1 MRKKSNNQLI
11 RLNKVLS
18 KSGFGS
24 RKEADKLI
32 KIGAVKINDKI
43 INKLGGKVRI
53 TDTIKVFN
61 KEIRYDNNIYILLNK
76 PKDFIIK
83 NEENKDIKD
92 IYSLLKGIK
101 EKLFLVS
108 KIEND
113 ASGLILLTN
122 DKELRQKL
130 EDNKYK
136 IKEVYSVLLNR
147 EINDFDIQKIKR
159 GIIIDNKLVSI
170 KNIKKLKTGSDLGL
184 EIVSGYSSKIKEV
197 FRYLNYEIKNLD
209 RTLYGP
215 FTKKNLS
222 RGKWKKL
229 SKRDFMNLKSFYF

>member
-83 NEENKDIKD
+83 NEENNDIKD

-122 DKELRQKL
+122 DKELKQKL

-159 GIIIDNKLVSI
+159 GIIIDIKLVSI

>member
-43 INKLGGKVRI
+43 INKLGGKVII
-53 TDTIKVFN
+53 TDTIKVYN
-61 KEIRYDNNIYILLNK
+61 KEIQYDNNIYILLNK
-76 PKDFIIK
+76 PKGFIIK
-83 NEENKDIKD
+83 NEEKNDIKD

-122 DKELRQKL
+122 DKELKQKL

-136 IKEVYSVLLNR
+136 IKEVYSILLNR

>member
-76 PKDFIIK
+76 PKDFITK

-122 DKELRQKL
+122 DKELKQKL

>member
-113 ASGLILLTN
+113 TSGLILLTN

-159 GIIIDNKLVSI
+159 GIIIDNKLVNI

>member
-76 PKDFIIK
+76 PKDFITK
-83 NEENKDIKD
+83 NEENKDTKD